1 MIVMPFKRDM
11 LEFEESKSRPG
22 AIIKVIGVGGAGGNA
37 INTMIESNVK
47 GVDFIVINTDV
58 KDLYKCNA
66 AEKVQIGEALTRGL
80 GTGADPQLGQRCA
93 LEDKDKLQAVVDGA
107 DMVFITAGLGGGTG
121 TGVAP
126 VVAQLAKDAGALTV
140 AVVTKPF
147 LFEGKPRAANAE
159 NGIKELKNVVDA
171 LIVVPNQK
179 LLDVVDRSTN
189 IKTSFNK
196 ANDILRQGVQSISDL
211 IVGTGLIV
219 VDFNDVKTIMSETGS
234 ALMGIGIDAGENRA
248 QRAAEKA
255 ISSQLLEETSIQGA
269 RGVLVNISG
278 NEDITLHE
286 VDEAMSLI
294 RDSADPDAN
303 VIFGV
308 LIDESLDDK
317 IKVTVIATGFDTTR
331 RERTIGAE
339 HIGKNV
345 NIDYILKETFDVSPA
360 VRRRRSFTKN
370 GLNNHSTN
378 NAIEEELEI
387 PAFLRKDRKNGVKT
401 DLQ

>member
-1 MIVMPFKRDM
+1 M
-11 LEFEESKSRPG
+11 LEIEESKSIPG

-66 AEKVQIGEALTRGL
+66 HEKIQIGEALTRGL

-93 LEDKDKLQAVVDGA
+93 LEDKDKLQAVVNGA

-121 TGVAP
+121 TGAAP

-171 LIVVPNQK
+171 LIVTPNQK

-211 IVGTGLIV
+211 IVGTGLIIL
-219 VDFNDVKTIMSETGS
+219 DFNDVKTIMSEAGS
-234 ALMGIGIDAGENRA
+234 ALMGIGIDEGENRA

-286 VDEAMSLI
+286 VADAMSLI

-308 LIDESLDDK
+308 IIDDSLENK

-331 RERTIGAE
+331 RERNIGVE
-339 HIGKNV
+339 SIGKNV
-345 NIDYILKETFDVSPA
+345 NIDDILKETFNVSPIL
-360 VRRRRSFTKN
+360 RKKRPFIRN
-370 GLNNHSTN
+370 GINNHGADN
-378 NAIEEELEI
+378 VLEEELEI
-387 PAFLRKDRKNGVKT
+387 PTFLRRDRKNGVKNNT
-401 DLQ
+401 

>member
-1 MIVMPFKRDM
+1 M
-11 LEFEESKSRPG
+11 LEFEESKSKPG
-22 AIIKVIGVGGAGGNA
+22 AVIKVIGVGGAGGNA
-37 INTMIESNVK
+37 INTMIESSVK

-58 KDLYKCNA
+58 KDLYKCSA
-66 AEKVQIGEALTRGL
+66 AEKIQIGEALTRGL

-93 LEDKDKLQAVVDGA
+93 LEDKDKLQTAVNGA

-121 TGVAP
+121 TGVSP

-308 LIDESLDDK
+308 VIDESLNDK

-331 RERTIGAE
+331 RERNIGLE
-339 HIGKNV
+339 NIGKNAR
-345 NIDYILKETFDVSPA
+345 IEDILKETFTNPNVK
-360 VRRRRSFTKN
+360 RRRSFTRN
-370 GLNNHSTN
+370 GLNNHNTE
-378 NAIEEELEI
+378 NAIEEELDI
-387 PAFLRKDRKNGVKT
+387 PAFLRKGQKNGTKVDT
-401 DLQ
+401 